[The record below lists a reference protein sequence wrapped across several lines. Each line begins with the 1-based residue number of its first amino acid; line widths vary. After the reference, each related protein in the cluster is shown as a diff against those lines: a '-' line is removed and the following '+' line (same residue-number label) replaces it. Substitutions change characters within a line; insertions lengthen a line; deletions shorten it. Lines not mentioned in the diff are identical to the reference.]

1 MSVAVM
7 IGIMFFTWMRI
18 IFKWGITHWLTIF
31 LFKKCHWLLTQCCK
45 GKIIWFINIIVWF
58 LCEQK
63 IFISNDYI
71 SHFILPT
78 ASLSKDKRTTVL
90 SEKSDFFIQ
99 LHFQRTACKKCLFM
113 RDIIISSWCLGERWT
128 QYTCAVS
135 SGWIPWVWCL
145 RADVAAELRSLRR
158 YYHLSNG
165 MESKS
170 VDTRSIYREL
180 GATLSYN
187 MRLGNGMEMNP
198 GWRRLCAKNFVDDNR
213 VKVNNDGN
221 FVNDL
226 SGRRGIYQA
235 AIKASFS
242 STFSGHLGVGYSH
255 GAGVESPWKRWLV
268 WTGRSDHQIKLRF
281 GAVSRLQD
289 VER

>member
-1 MSVAVM
+1 M
-7 IGIMFFTWMRI
+7 
-18 IFKWGITHWLTIF
+18 
-31 LFKKCHWLLTQCCK
+31 
-45 GKIIWFINIIVWF
+45 WF

-90 SEKSDFFIQ
+90 SEKSDFYPTT
-99 LHFQRTACKKCLFM
+99 LQRTACKNASFLCG
-113 RDIIISSWCLGERWT
+113 ISSFHHDVFGERWT

-135 SGWIPWVWCL
+135 SGWILVWCL

-187 MRLGNGMEMNP
+187 MRLGNGMEMNH
-198 GWRRLCAKNFVDDNR
+198 GWRRLCAKN
-213 VKVNNDGN
+213 
-221 FVNDL
+221 L
-226 SGRRGIYQA
+226 SMITGWRWIMTVISSMICRADVEYTVQLLKPHSAVRLADISGWGIAMVPVWNPRG
-235 AIKASFS
+235 
-242 STFSGHLGVGYSH
+242 T
-255 GAGVESPWKRWLV
+255 RWLV
-268 WTGRSDHQIKLRF
+268 WTGRSDHQ
-281 GAVSRLQD
+281 RLNCASAQFSFTGCWKGKFWGKKSPP
-289 VER
+289 VTAGNLILWENNE